1 MIMTTSTIRNYGT
14 DHEYI
19 VEPFELATLW
29 SDITGRKT
37 ITESDLNN
45 LKALAR
51 LFQSGLAITRNKYTL
66 PE

>member
-1 MIMTTSTIRNYGT
+1 MTTSTIRNYGT

-37 ITESDLNN
+37 ITEADLSN

-66 PE
+66 PK